1 VVDPLRSLLHASHLL
16 APDDLASTVAAHA
29 RSMGARETVIYLVDY
44 EQATLVP
51 LPGAGVPERQE
62 LAIEATM
69 AGRAFRRVEV
79 VDSVARGGSHRLWLP
94 LLDGVERLG
103 VVELTLAA
111 EPDAELEED
120 FRALISLVAELV
132 VVHGAYGD
140 VFTRLRRRRTFSL
153 AAEIQWGLLP
163 PLTFGTE
170 RIVITGGLEPAYD
183 IGGDTFDYAVNGDT
197 ADVLILD
204 SVGHGLPA
212 AVLASVA
219 VGAYRHARRTML
231 DLPDIAQQVDAAIAG
246 QFGASQFATAV
257 LARLDLDTG
266 RLRWIN
272 AGHPPPLILRGSSLV
287 RPPPCPPHR
296 PLGLQDAKP
305 DYCETRLE
313 PGDRLLLYT
322 DGITEARSPDGE
334 FFGEQRLADFIA
346 AAVAAGDPAPEM
358 VRRLMRRLLVHQADQ
373 LQDDATIVVLEWRT
387 GEEHRLL
394 P

>member
-1 VVDPLRSLLHASHLL
+1 MVDPLRSLLHASHLL

-29 RSMGARETVIYLVDY
+29 RSIGARETVIYLVDY

-69 AGRAFRRVEV
+69 AGRAFRRVEMV
-79 VDSVARGGSHRLWLP
+79 TSSATGGSHRLWLP

-103 VVELTLAA
+103 VVELVLPA

-170 RIVITGGLEPAYD
+170 RVVITGGLEPAYD

-197 ADVLILD
+197 ADLLILD
-204 SVGHGLPA
+204 SLGHGLSA

-219 VGAYRHARRTML
+219 VGAYRHARRTVL
-231 DLPDIAQQVDAAIAG
+231 DLSDIAQQVNAAIAN
-246 QFGASQFATAV
+246 QFGASQFATAA

-272 AGHPPPLILRGSSLV
+272 AGHPPPLILRGFSLV
-287 RPPPCPPHR
+287 QPPPCPPHR

-358 VRRLMRRLLVHQADQ
+358 VRRLMRRLLRHQADQ